1 MDEIESAEFMKRLLE
16 ENFGAQVINNVAK
29 KSVADERIELK
40 GQIKILEFIYQ
51 DPLKKYIYYENKPC
65 QRMRCKDKMMMD

>member
-40 GQIKILEFIYQ
+40 GQIKILEFIY
-51 DPLKKYIYYENKPC
+51 
-65 QRMRCKDKMMMD
+65 